1 MKKVFLILLI
11 GIVGTSYALSLEN
24 SGTTT
29 NKEINNETVIK
40 LDPNDFVFLNN
51 SSIRLSDLINKKLNA
66 SFNPSVIEGNF
77 KENIEFDKL
86 FDPFSFISND
96 LVSKLYSSMPTDSEL
111 TNDRILTENNQVDFN
126 AYEDIKGIIKEQ
138 DTLVLGGVLPFYGLP
153 DRDEQNYQSSFEK
166 DKLSFF
172 LYFKQKF

>member
-29 NKEINNETVIK
+29 NKEINNETVIN

-66 SFNPSVIEGNF
+66 
-77 KENIEFDKL
+77 
-86 FDPFSFISND
+86 
-96 LVSKLYSSMPTDSEL
+96 
-111 TNDRILTENNQVDFN
+111 
-126 AYEDIKGIIKEQ
+126 
-138 DTLVLGGVLPFYGLP
+138 
-153 DRDEQNYQSSFEK
+153 
-166 DKLSFF
+166 
-172 LYFKQKF
+172 

>member
-1 MKKVFLILLI
+1 M
-11 GIVGTSYALSLEN
+11 
-24 SGTTT
+24 
-29 NKEINNETVIK
+29 
-40 LDPNDFVFLNN
+40 
-51 SSIRLSDLINKKLNA
+51 
-66 SFNPSVIEGNF
+66 
-77 KENIEFDKL
+77 
-86 FDPFSFISND
+86 FDPFSFINND

-126 AYEDIKGIIKEQ
+126 AYEDIKGIIKKQ